1 MYNFYIAVFLVGVLY
16 TLVSV
21 VISGISGAF
30 HGGGDLGSGV
40 DGHLGHNHGS
50 VEVGHSSVDMGHAQG
65 IEQSLGH
72 IADAGQMSHSDLGH
86 NGAHMNGDNAG
97 SGEVHSSVSSGLLSL
112 VSVLINPMVAVSFL
126 TVFGGFGILGV
137 KVLSWGAVMVF
148 VFSFVSAVSTSA
160 FLYNFIV
167 KPIYKS
173 ENTSN
178 VSREKLIGLPAEVTS
193 DILEMG
199 YGTIHY
205 TVNSLKYTGPAKHL
219 EGKAVKQGEKVF
231 ICKIE
236 NNTFYVSELPVV

>member
-1 MYNFYIAVFLVGVLY
+1 MYNFYVAVFLVGVLY

-21 VISGISGAF
+21 IISGISGAL

-40 DGHLGHNHGS
+40 DGHIHHGAGDI
-50 VEVGHSSVDMGHAQG
+50 GHSSVDVGHGQ
-65 IEQSLGH
+65 GH
-72 IADAGQMSHSDLGH
+72 IADAGHMSDTGH
-86 NGAHMNGDNAG
+86 NGAHLNSDNAG
-97 SGEVHSSVSSGLLSL
+97 PGEAHSVSSGLVSL
-112 VSVLINPMVAVSFL
+112 VSILINPMVAVSFL

-137 KVLSWGAVMVF
+137 KVLGWGAVVVF
-148 VFSFVSAVSTSA
+148 VFSLLSAVSTSA

-167 KPIYKS
+167 KPIYRS

-178 VSREKLIGLPAEVTS
+178 VSREKLIGVPAEVTT
-193 DILEMG
+193 DILELG
-199 YGTIHY
+199 YGTIQY
-205 TVNSLKYTGPAKHL
+205 TVNSLKYTGPAKHF